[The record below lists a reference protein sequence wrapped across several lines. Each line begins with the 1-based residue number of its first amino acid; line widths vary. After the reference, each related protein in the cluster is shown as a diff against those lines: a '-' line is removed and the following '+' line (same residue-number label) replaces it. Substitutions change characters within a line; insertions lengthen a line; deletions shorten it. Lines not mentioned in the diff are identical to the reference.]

1 MDHDESLLIFLH
13 IPRAGGTSLWSILS
27 EAYGGRVK
35 RVRGQGLQATYD
47 EVCELARAG
56 GRGHRVIGGHV
67 PFGVGRDCPGPVRYL
82 TVLRDPTDIM
92 LSRHFKR
99 MRPEVEA
106 RKLARRGADP
116 QTTRIGADP
125 ETPLADVLR
134 NQQGNP
140 MTKLLSNAQ
149 ASGLRSKIRV
159 TRSHLDEAKENLE
172 QHFAAVAF
180 VEDYDESIRRMANQL
195 GWSSVPQVVNRN
207 PGRTAGPKPLDKVTG
222 PLEKGLS
229 RLLPGRDAPVT
240 AGGSSG
246 SGGRRGYPQ
255 EIYDLG
261 REVHEL
267 DYELYDF
274 ARRLSL
280 TGEAA

>member
-1 MDHDESLLIFLH
+1 MDHDQPLLIFLH
-13 IPRAGGTSLWSILS
+13 IPRAGGTSFWSILS

-47 EVCELARAG
+47 EVRALAREA

-67 PFGVGRDCPGPVRYL
+67 PFGVARDCPGPVRYL

-99 MRPEVEA
+99 MRPEVRS

-116 QTTRIGADP
+116 KTTRIGMDP
-125 ETPLADVLR
+125 ETPLVDVLR
-134 NQQGNP
+134 NQPGNP

-149 ASGLRSKIRV
+149 ASGLRSKVRV
-159 TRSHLDEAKENLE
+159 TRTHLDEAKENLE
-172 QHFAAVAF
+172 RHFAAVAF
-180 VEDYDESIRRMANQL
+180 VEDYDDSLDRVATRL
-195 GWSSVPQVVNRN
+195 GWSSVPRAAYRN
-207 PGRTAGPKPLDKVTG
+207 AGQATGSPALDKPTG
-222 PLEKGLS
+222 PLGAGLA
-229 RLLPGRDAPVT
+229 RLLPGRPGLESGIPSG
-240 AGGSSG
+240 AGVQ
-246 SGGRRGYPQ
+246 RGYPR
-255 EIYDLG
+255 EVYEVG

-274 ARRLSL
+274 ARRL
-280 TGEAA
+280 GPAGAAA